1 MAAGLGFLMDALLD
15 TWGLNMFA
23 KTLTI
28 FASYNFVPRISDIRL
43 LTGQIFLTIALAGIL
58 HQLVFLVL
66 AHFINGYAADLY
78 FFRQWLGNAF
88 YTAVIGS
95 MMYIFKSN

>member
-15 TWGLNMFA
+15 TWGLHMFA

-28 FASYNFVPRISDIRL
+28 FASFNFIPRITDMRL
-43 LTGQIFLTIALAGIL
+43 LTGQIFLTILLAGIF
-58 HQLVFLVL
+58 HQFIFLIL
-66 AHFINGYAADLY
+66 ANFIDGYADLF
-78 FFRQWLGNAF
+78 FFRQWVGNAI

-95 MMYIFKSN
+95 FMYIFRSN